1 MLGALRRLNGPV
13 GVVLSGSA
21 GVGKSRLARAA
32 LDAIAGRGGHTRW
45 SVATVSSRAVP
56 LAVFADAAP
65 ARGDD
70 PPDGDLVHQVASA
83 LVPDRPGARM
93 VIAIDDAHLL
103 DPLSATV
110 VLRLAVT
117 GAARLLLTVRS
128 GAPTPDAVTALWKDG
143 YLTRLEVQPLSEAE
157 TAALVEQ
164 VVGAPV
170 ATATVTRMFALTQGN
185 VLYLRHLTDGE
196 IAASRLHEHNGLWRW
211 TGTPTLSPGLVEL
224 VQGRMGVVTEPVRDV
239 VDLLAVGEPLSVD
252 LLSKLTDPDAVEESE
267 SLDLITVE
275 RDGRRLQARL
285 AHPLYGET
293 RRASIG
299 TLRSRRLRGM
309 IAEAMA
315 ASGGRRAED
324 SLRRAVLSLESDL
337 APDPLLFTDA
347 AEHAAQ
353 LGDLPLAERLA
364 RAAVDAGA
372 GFRAQTVVAQVL
384 TVAGRPEE
392 AARELSRLT
401 LLADDESELVSAT
414 VTRVIHLL
422 TSAGRPADAEAAL
435 DEAVARVADPQRPPP
450 PLTALRVFLDGA
462 RGRPAQAIAGAPAA
476 LDDAT
481 LPDESV
487 VLACFGLVA
496 ALASSGRADEMEPHV
511 ARAVAA
517 MGRSGFATFRLSLIA
532 LQVAGL
538 RLAGYVDRAAE
549 VAAAC
554 LQQAQDHSFAGG
566 VASYLVGEA
575 ELGRGRLDAA
585 ARLLRDA
592 QAELEAFGNS
602 AGWRHV
608 ALIALVQVAAIRGD
622 HAGAQQVLAEL
633 RARPR
638 SSAMAFR
645 EPENA
650 LAAAWGAAAE
660 GAVTQAITM
669 AKEVADVAAERAQHA
684 HEVLA
689 LQTAVRFGDRTV
701 ADRLVRLAG
710 TVDGPRAPAA
720 AAHAVALAAADGAA
734 LDAASARWEDAGDVL
749 AAADAAA
756 QAALAHRGR
765 GARAAEHASASRA
778 NDLADRCGGARTPA
792 LAAAARPLPLTDR
805 EREVATMIAAGLSN
819 RDIAERLVVSV
830 RTVEGHVYRAC
841 IKLGLSDRGAI
852 ADLMRP
858 AASPANSG
866 SPRSTRTTSPSTK
879 ASKPVR

>member
-1 MLGALRRLNGPV
+1 MLDTLGRRNGPV
-13 GVVLSGSA
+13 GIVLSADA

-32 LDAIAGRGGHTRW
+32 LDVIARRGGSTRW
-45 SVATVSSRAVP
+45 SVATASSRAIP

-70 PPDGDLVHQVASA
+70 PPDGDLVRQVAAA
-83 LVPDRPGARM
+83 LVPDRPGART

-117 GAARLLLTVRS
+117 GAARLLVTVRS

-143 YLTRLEVQPLSEAE
+143 YLRRLELQPLSEAE
-157 TAALVEQ
+157 TGALVEQ

-170 ATATVTRMFALTQGN
+170 AAATIARMFALTRGN
-185 VLYLRHLTDGE
+185 ALYLRHLTEGE
-196 IAASRLHEHNGLWRW
+196 IAAGRLREDNGWWRW
-211 TGTPTLSPGLVEL
+211 EGTPTLSPGLVEL
-224 VQGRMGVVTEPVRDV
+224 VRGRMGVVTEPVRDV

-252 LLSKLTDPDAVEESE
+252 LLAKLTDPDAVEEAE

-275 RDGRRLQARL
+275 RDGRRLQVRL

-293 RRASIG
+293 RRTSIG
-299 TLRSRRLRGM
+299 TLRAQRLRGM
-309 IAEAMA
+309 IAQALA
-315 ASGGRRAED
+315 ARGGRRAED

-337 APDPLLFTDA
+337 TPDPLLFTEA

-384 TVAGRPEE
+384 TVAGRPED
-392 AARELSRLT
+392 AARELSRLA
-401 LLADDESELVSAT
+401 LLAEGESELVSAT
-414 VTRVIHLL
+414 VTRVIQLL
-422 TSAGRPADAEAAL
+422 ASAGRPADAEAAL
-435 DEAVARVADPQRPPP
+435 DEAVARVADPQHP
-450 PLTALRVFLDGA
+450 PLPLVALRVFLDGA

-496 ALASSGRADEMEPHV
+496 ALASSGRADEMEPYI

-554 LQQAQDHSFAGG
+554 LQSAQDHSFAGG
-566 VASYLVGEA
+566 VASYLVGET
-575 ELGRGRLDAA
+575 ELGQGRIDAA
-585 ARLLRDA
+585 AHRLRNA
-592 QAELEAFGNS
+592 CAELDAVGNA

-608 ALIALVQVAAIRGD
+608 ALIALVQVAAVRGD
-622 HAGAQQVLAEL
+622 HVGAQQALAEL
-633 RARPR
+633 QARAR

-650 LAAAWGAAAE
+650 LAAAWGAAAQ
-660 GAVTQAITM
+660 GAVSQAITV
-669 AKEVADVAAERAQHA
+669 AREVADVAAERGQRA

-689 LQTAVRFGDRTV
+689 LQTAVRFGDRTA
-701 ADRLVRLAG
+701 ADRLVELAG
-710 TVDGPRAPAA
+710 AVDGPRAPAA
-720 AAHAVALAAADGAA
+720 AAHAVALAAGDGAA
-734 LDAASARWEDAGDVL
+734 LDRASARWEGVGDL
-749 AAADAAA
+749 LSAADAAA

-765 GARAAEHASASRA
+765 GARSAEYASASRA
-778 NDLADRCGGARTPA
+778 KNLADRCGGAWTPA

-805 EREVATMIAAGLSN
+805 EREVAAMIAAGLSN

-841 IKLGLSDRGAI
+841 AKLGVRDRGAI
-852 ADLMRP
+852 ATLMRSADP
-858 AASPANSG
+858 APRGSDGRAGMPQPGSPA
-866 SPRSTRTTSPSTK
+866 
-879 ASKPVR
+879 